1 MLYSSL
7 AVSIDRFTV
16 KEGDMKTEFCE
27 SHIYFCKNCLL
38 HLIELA
44 RPGSPGSG
52 LGNLTRISQ
61 ALLSNKTGYLPPYTS
76 FIQVSD
82 FLVNINISIAF
93 LFTIAA
99 MLVQKVNIGRG

>member
-1 MLYSSL
+1 MTLIAVPWIEMLCSSL

-61 ALLSNKTGYLPPYTS
+61 ALLSNKTGYLAALY
-76 FIQVSD
+76 FIHPG
-82 FLVNINISIAF
+82 F
-93 LFTIAA
+93 
-99 MLVQKVNIGRG
+99 